1 MSEKRRSLEKERRS
15 EKRRDSFHIQN
26 NVPSSDEQQSDTSES
41 DSSSSMTHGD
51 DGLGVRVE
59 CAVCNVRL
67 GAQAMTMHLQV
78 IIVMKGYSSF
88 NYRSRGHL
96 RSPKVENSR
105 KKVKFRSFLTIYNY
119 ISN

>member
-78 IIVMKGYSSF
+78 VFTLILFFLSF
-88 NYRSRGHL
+88 
-96 RSPKVENSR
+96 
-105 KKVKFRSFLTIYNY
+105 
-119 ISN
+119 

>member
-78 IIVMKGYSSF
+78 VFTLILFFWSLSVK
-88 NYRSRGHL
+88 
-96 RSPKVENSR
+96 NSR
-105 KKVKFRSFLTIYNY
+105 KKVIFTDIL
-119 ISN
+119 